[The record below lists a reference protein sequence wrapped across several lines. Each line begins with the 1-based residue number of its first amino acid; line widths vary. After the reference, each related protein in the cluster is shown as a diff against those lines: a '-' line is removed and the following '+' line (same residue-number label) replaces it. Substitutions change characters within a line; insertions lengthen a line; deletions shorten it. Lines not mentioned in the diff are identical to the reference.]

1 MRSSS
6 TPHRPSS
13 AQLCPVVFAPD
24 TGQANIPL
32 SKAGV
37 SPSELQTE
45 AYAAVPLVV
54 ADAHSAHVVDYGSQ
68 VADADV
74 MPPRE
79 PVMRL
84 SEFETA

>member
-1 MRSSS
+1 M
-6 TPHRPSS
+6 
-13 AQLCPVVFAPD
+13 
-24 TGQANIPL
+24 
-32 SKAGV
+32 
-37 SPSELQTE
+37 
-45 AYAAVPLVV
+45 PLVV